1 MQRITRTI
9 VTENTTLA
17 LKLPYNAQIMPYLK
31 ITAPSGKKI
40 TVKADN
46 YDDNLYDTKGVMM
59 SYYTKEGYQ
68 EYEFIS
74 WINGETM
81 FYSVPAGVTVHEL
94 GYRETGY
101 NTEFKASFQCKDKFL
116 NKLWLNSQRTLYIIS
131 EHFIK
136 SLEDLAK

>member
-1 MQRITRTI
+1 
-9 VTENTTLA
+9 
-17 LKLPYNAQIMPYLK
+17 
-31 ITAPSGKKI
+31 
-40 TVKADN
+40 
-46 YDDNLYDTKGVMM
+46 MM

-101 NTEFKASFQCKDKFL
+101 NTEFKASFQCKDEFL
-116 NKLWLNSQRTLYIIS
+116 NKLWLKSQRTLYITMRDNFMDCPDR
-131 EHFIK
+131 ERAQWCTPNF
-136 SLEDLAK
+136 L